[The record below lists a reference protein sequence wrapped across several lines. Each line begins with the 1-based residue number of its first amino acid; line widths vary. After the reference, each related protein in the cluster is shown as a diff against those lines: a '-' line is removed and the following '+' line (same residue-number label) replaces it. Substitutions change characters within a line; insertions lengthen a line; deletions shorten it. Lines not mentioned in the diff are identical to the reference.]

1 MGILPACAVFPH
13 ASCLHTSCPHTS
25 CAHTPCPHT
34 SCPHTSC
41 PHRASL
47 EFLKASGMQPHILQL
62 HDWHAAAA
70 ALLFWECYHGAGLWR
85 PRMVLTIHNMEN
97 TGECKQDE
105 FAASGMSGEV
115 FATADK
121 ALDERTIG
129 HNPERINLMKVCM
142 GKGGQERRMQ
152 WGDPISVGGPYI
164 TTVLSHSGG
173 AGQSCSLALCP

>member
-1 MGILPACAVFPH
+1 
-13 ASCLHTSCPHTS
+13 
-25 CAHTPCPHT
+25 
-34 SCPHTSC
+34 
-41 PHRASL
+41 
-47 EFLKASGMQPHILQL
+47 MQPHILQL

-129 HNPERINLMKVCM
+129 HNPERINLMKVWEDAVRARSRGHTVIMVRHGVVSLCR
-142 GKGGQERRMQ
+142 GKGPCVLPVAREFK
-152 WGDPISVGGPYI
+152 GP
-164 TTVLSHSGG
+164 
-173 AGQSCSLALCP
+173 CSLAGRSFHAPQGALDNIIHRTAAR

>member
-1 MGILPACAVFPH
+1 
-13 ASCLHTSCPHTS
+13 
-25 CAHTPCPHT
+25 
-34 SCPHTSC
+34 
-41 PHRASL
+41 
-47 EFLKASGMQPHILQL
+47 MQPHILQL

-142 GKGGQERRMQ
+142 GKGGQEREMMMQ
-152 WGDPISVGGPYI
+152 RGDPISPRCCHTPGDPRE
-164 TTVLSHSGG
+164 SSGG
-173 AGQSCSLALCP
+173 TLYHHGVVTLRGGRAVLFPGIMSMTSDTFFDWIHFPPF